1 MIGIRAKPRVAILGA
16 GIMGSSAALLLA
28 RAGCAVTLIHQ
39 AASAMSG
46 ASRWNEGKIH
56 LGFLYA
62 GDPSCRTAAEL
73 VIGGLAFKPLTEE
86 LIGCSLVPAT
96 TPDDDVYLVHPQS
109 VVDAASMAAYFQRVE
124 TLIASHAEK
133 GS

>member
-1 MIGIRAKPRVAILGA
+1 MIGIQAKPRVAILGA

-28 RAGCAVTLIHQ
+28 RAGCRVTLIDQ
-39 AASAMSG
+39 TASAMTG

-73 VIGGLAFKPLTEE
+73 LIGGLAFRPLTED
-86 LIGCSLVPAT
+86 LIGRSLVSAT
-96 TPDDDVYLVHPQS
+96 TPDDDLYLVHPES
-109 VVDAASMAAYFQRVE
+109 VVDALLWQRTFSV
-124 TLIASHAEK
+124 LRL
-133 GS
+133 